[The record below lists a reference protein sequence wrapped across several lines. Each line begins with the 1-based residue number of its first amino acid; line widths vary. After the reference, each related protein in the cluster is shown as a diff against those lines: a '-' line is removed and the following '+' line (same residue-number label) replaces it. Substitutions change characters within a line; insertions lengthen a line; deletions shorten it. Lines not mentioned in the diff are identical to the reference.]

1 MKGNDRQQNKHLKQ
15 GEIIVKQGGAGM
27 LEKNCGF
34 DQSKK

>member
-1 MKGNDRQQNKHLKQ
+1 MKGNDRQ
-15 GEIIVKQGGAGM
+15 GEIIVKQGGGGM

>member
-1 MKGNDRQQNKHLKQ
+1 MKGNDRHQNKHL
-15 GEIIVKQGGAGM
+15 IVKQGGGGM